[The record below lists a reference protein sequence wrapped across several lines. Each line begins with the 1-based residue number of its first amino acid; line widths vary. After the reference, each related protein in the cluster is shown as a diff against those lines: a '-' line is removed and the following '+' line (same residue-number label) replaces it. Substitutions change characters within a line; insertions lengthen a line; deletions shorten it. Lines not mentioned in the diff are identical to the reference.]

1 MFLTEGVNLSG
12 ANTEGVFGAMKKIK
26 IENLSVDENLVNFIN
41 KEVIPGT
48 GITSEN
54 FGKILAGLLTN

>member
-26 IENLSVDENLVNFIN
+26 IENLSVDENLVELPL
-41 KEVIPGT
+41 KT
-48 GITSEN
+48 
-54 FGKILAGLLTN
+54 FGKILAGLLIN

>member
-41 KEVIPGT
+41 KEVIPELELPVKT
-48 GITSEN
+48 